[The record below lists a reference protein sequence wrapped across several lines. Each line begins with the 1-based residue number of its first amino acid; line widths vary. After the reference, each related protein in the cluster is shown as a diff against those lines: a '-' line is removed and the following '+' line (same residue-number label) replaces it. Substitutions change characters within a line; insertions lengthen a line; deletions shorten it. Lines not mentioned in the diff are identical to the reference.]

1 MHSNLKLPRHHLD
14 KLIRSIHAANIHH
27 HDLRLDNIVRGEDGQ
42 LRVIDFGHSSAA
54 HECENVEE
62 CMDQE
67 FLELWVR

>member
-1 MHSNLKLPRHHLD
+1 MHSNLLPRHHLD

-27 HDLRLDNIVRGEDGQ
+27 HDLRLDNIVRGADGR

-54 HECENVEE
+54 QECKNVEE
-62 CMDQE
+62 CMDEE